1 MENSI
6 ILSIKE
12 FYAAMSI
19 LSNHVLYQQAKSIK
33 MQFFSVSIQIKLNIY
48 KSAFYILSLVIL
60 KKTRGYVSILYFKNI
75 TILIIF
81 WRIFVCHCKLIM
93 YKSDNYLV
101 PVMGTSL
108 VCLLIFPM
116 LLADNQRPNQKSPQ
130 GPHLAN
136 ILLFPLF
143 LYFD

>member
-1 MENSI
+1 
-6 ILSIKE
+6 
-12 FYAAMSI
+12 MSI
-19 LSNHVLYQQAKSIK
+19 LSNPVLYQQPKSIK

-101 PVMGTSL
+101 PVMGTFS
-108 VCLLIFPM
+108 VCLQSVSV
-116 LLADNQRPNQKSPQ
+116 LLYRLGCVNISNAIDWGPNFKSAQ
-130 GPHLAN
+130 GHQPVNL
-136 ILLFPLF
+136 
-143 LYFD
+143 